1 MLTISNLVNL
11 CLQQS
16 PKQYRLYRDQG
27 VGQYLW
33 MRLEGP
39 LGENV
44 DRDSTLGIKKKK
56 KKKKFLLERP

>member
-11 CLQQS
+11 CFQQS

-33 MRLEGP
+33 MSLEGP

-44 DRDSTLGIKKKK
+44 DRDSTFGI
-56 KKKKFLLERP
+56 